1 MLAMDGGGVGCRRLP
16 GEFSN
21 TCIVERIEHLWPEVI
36 TNPRSDAGLS
46 DMVDHDCEAVAG
58 LFLYGRHR
66 KGRAKSSALAGRATK
81 GGCSTMMLMEPPPSS
96 RRAWCIR
103 AFTVSW
109 NQQRSTPTGRGA
121 VGVHRDFRR
130 GRSGHDQ
137 PRDFKG
143 FPRTMSTGV
152 CERHTCGESW
162 GRVGAGRKS
171 EHGEWT
177 LPFHPRAASPT

>member
-1 MLAMDGGGVGCRRLP
+1 MQVSPTWLTTTAR
-16 GEFSN
+16 
-21 TCIVERIEHLWPEVI
+21 
-36 TNPRSDAGLS
+36 
-46 DMVDHDCEAVAG
+46 VAG
-58 LFLYGRHR
+58 LFLSGRHR

-96 RRAWCIR
+96 RRDWCIR

-109 NQQRSTPTGRGA
+109 NQQRSTLTGRGA

-143 FPRTMSTGV
+143 FRRTMSPGV

-171 EHGEWT
+171 EHGEWHP
-177 LPFHPRAASPT
+177 PFHRPAASPRAHDSLDSTEALQADFKPELSFGPFLVLIGRASRRRC

>member
-1 MLAMDGGGVGCRRLP
+1 
-16 GEFSN
+16 
-21 TCIVERIEHLWPEVI
+21 
-36 TNPRSDAGLS
+36 
-46 DMVDHDCEAVAG
+46 
-58 LFLYGRHR
+58 
-66 KGRAKSSALAGRATK
+66 
-81 GGCSTMMLMEPPPSS
+81 MMLMEPPPSS

-171 EHGEWT
+171 EHGEWHPT
-177 LPFHPRAASPT
+177 LPPSCRLPNMTACSTRFYLEHGRHKSRRPGVCEPGRTKCANTSECLSNGQLILDS

>member
-1 MLAMDGGGVGCRRLP
+1 MGASGSLVNIPRASSESGSSTFGPSR
-16 GEFSN
+16 S
-21 TCIVERIEHLWPEVI
+21 RIRARMKL
-36 TNPRSDAGLS
+36 
-46 DMVDHDCEAVAG
+46 EATWLTTTARVAG